1 MIWFNPKP
9 GTKNS
14 IEPYKRPL
22 VNMGPIIACKNGKP
36 YASIGSPGGR
46 KIHNANINVALNIL
60 EFGMGPQKAL
70 STSRTDASGS
80 TTLADYRID
89 DSVINALNKM
99 GHKIQMVG
107 DSETWYSFA
116 RPSAIVFDQEK
127 NLLKGGSDP
136 FLVAEAKGY

>member
-1 MIWFNPKP
+1 
-9 GTKNS
+9 
-14 IEPYKRPL
+14 
-22 VNMGPIIACKNGKP
+22 
-36 YASIGSPGGR
+36 
-46 KIHNANINVALNIL
+46 
-60 EFGMGPQKAL
+60 
-70 STSRTDASGS
+70 
-80 TTLADYRID
+80 
-89 DSVINALNKM
+89 M